1 MLGTNIRNCTLT
13 STGSIATNNTH
24 KQTRKLKM
32 TTTTILII
40 GAIIVLPL
48 AWLALK
54 CAAKEDEQMRKLR
67 TRIEKIE
74 NRLDADEEGK

>member
-1 MLGTNIRNCTLT
+1 
-13 STGSIATNNTH
+13 
-24 KQTRKLKM
+24 M